1 MAGDKY
7 KMEKLFGKYIVDE
20 TGQKTDIIIP
30 LDEYEELLEDLHDL
44 AVIAERIDEP
54 TVSFDELKR
63 KLRVNGII

>member
-1 MAGDKY
+1 MGKLQ
-7 KMEKLFGKYIVDE
+7 EKEKYIVDE

-54 TVSFDELKR
+54 SVSLDELKR
-63 KLRVNGII
+63 KLRANGII